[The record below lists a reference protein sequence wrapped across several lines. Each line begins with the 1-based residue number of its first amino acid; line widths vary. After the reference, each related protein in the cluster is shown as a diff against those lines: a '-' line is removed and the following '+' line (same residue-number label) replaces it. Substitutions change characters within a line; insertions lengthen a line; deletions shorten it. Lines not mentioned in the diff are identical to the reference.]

1 MLILFFLGFHL
12 NTQKGTNQNMT
23 SLVSSKGAKNGSLQ
37 AFSLSSAPIEVGV
50 TSNFHRNSINAT
62 LEYSGRWI
70 LHWKSIFIY
79 ILLSFHSESLNEVLQ
94 RKSCDVFGRRKTT
107 AA

>member
-1 MLILFFLGFHL
+1 
-12 NTQKGTNQNMT
+12 MT
-23 SLVSSKGAKNGSLQ
+23 SLVSCKGANGSLQ
-37 AFSLSSAPIEVGV
+37 SFGLISASSEVGF
-50 TSNFHRNSINAT
+50 TSSFHHNSINAI

-79 ILLSFHSESLNEVLQ
+79 MLLSFHSESLNDVLL
-94 RKSCDVFGRRKTT
+94 RKGYDAFGRKRT